1 MKILLTIEEYKER
14 ITKLVMDM
22 ANTTINPNGNNY
34 FKMEYINLLV
44 KECVTD
50 NFHYVDFC
58 NQMFINTFG
67 RDRNG
72 KLWSKENIKQIDDE
86 EAEEFNS
93 QEWYKKYNEKARKN
107 YVPTKYM
114 CSCSENDGTDE
125 DVLNDTI
132 FIEEVVSTYF
142 LETDLSM
149 LSLEI
154 FKKLYGHD
162 YEIDRDFKCE

>member
-1 MKILLTIEEYKER
+1 
-14 ITKLVMDM
+14 MDD
-22 ANTTINPNGNNY
+22 
-34 FKMEYINLLV
+34 LS
-44 KECVTD
+44 
-50 NFHYVDFC
+50 
-58 NQMFINTFG
+58 
-67 RDRNG
+67 
-72 KLWSKENIKQIDDE
+72 KLWDFYNNRLELTDE

-107 YVPTKYM
+107 YALSNYM